1 MKKLFTLMM
10 LCLSVS
16 ATAWADFTESWM
28 SAAPPHSRP
37 IISTSTFPPG
47 ISYTGNN
54 KVHAVT
60 QVIKVETQGN
70 VGVTLSITVGT
81 LNLLGIDL
89 ATAGGKVQASD
100 YTGATSATFS
110 AVPAGYY
117 VLRYFVHNNA
127 NDNADLDNTTG
138 SLNVTGA
145 VQAPVVSDLAS
156 LSNDKLYL
164 VKSGRTGTSTK
175 DVYLLY
181 NSNVSGYLSSN
192 YEHESKGKS
201 LYDGLDNFQ
210 FAIYKHTDNKYY
222 FYIPKGYKI
231 VGNATGNNA
240 AIPLDFVADT
250 DMEIRTTSTVENYP
264 FMLSTNRSGALNVAD
279 TYEKHGVVN
288 WSASDGYGQTDD
300 EGNAF
305 QFIEAGSLSA
315 DIQAEVA
322 NRITNAEAYNNAY
335 TLLNQIWHT
344 DNTLVGNYIY
354 DTEKAVA
361 LSTAVSNFNFSA
373 TDANSSALTTAYND
387 CASNVSRISLANG
400 EIFQIKCTT
409 AERGYLAFYNT
420 TVTYDGSTT
429 FDGSTTLTLAGVTA
443 SGYTN
448 VSSGGFPGVND
459 ANVSTTWAMYKYND
473 KCYLYSTENKKFIKA
488 GNPMTFTEDVAQASP
503 VTLENI
509 DGNAAGWRLKFV
521 GSSNYISFSHG
532 YKLKGGARTYNDAS
546 DAGVQHYLIKTGNS
560 VSDDDASFIVYKFL
574 ASSLATVRACK
585 EKTHDSKLGYYT
597 YSGNIVVADAI
608 ATAEALRESS
618 TLNALEASLADLKA
632 VYDGYTINQPT
643 TGKLYRF
650 KGKTSGK
657 YMKSNGAGSQMTVS
671 TDLNDNGPA
680 TIFMVIGGEDGEDG
694 KKLLSYDL
702 GLYANDT
709 HSIGSAVNNYNTY
722 SFLKSEGGNVGY
734 YTIKSNLSGGDQYLW
749 SNDTET
755 NRNSTYAEGNCDWE
769 IEEVPWLPVPIYND
783 AYKLGTFYSPVPLD
797 RYYRWPD
804 QKRERIKFYTGTVT
818 NNYFNLTEYTG
829 DVIPAN
835 TAFVT
840 EFVGDEKQ
848 DIKEIDIKEKRY
860 CSYLQIASA
869 PSLTE
874 DQEEQLA
881 SNQLA
886 GQFETITTPTIT
898 GKTICTMQE
907 IGGKLTFASYTGTT
921 VKGFRAYLPVDNSTT
936 GGGDSSFRLVFGVP
950 TGIDTIGNQPAQEQ
964 TVYDLS
970 GRRVEHAGKGLYIV
984 NGKKVMI
991 K

>member
-10 LCLSVS
+10 LCLCVS
-16 ATAWADFTESWM
+16 ATAWADFEEPWT

-37 IISTSTFPPG
+37 IITTLPPE
-47 ISYTGNN
+47 ISYSGTN

-60 QVIKVETQGN
+60 QVIKVGTSGP
-70 VGVTLSITVGT
+70 VSVTLSITDGT

-89 ATAGGKVQASD
+89 ATANGTVQAYD
-100 YTGATSATFS
+100 YTAKELTTSDGSYTATLS

-127 NDNADLDNTTG
+127 TNDADLTNTTG
-138 SLNVTGA
+138 SLSVTGA
-145 VQAPVVSDLAS
+145 VQAPVISNLAN
-156 LSNDKLYL
+156 LSNDKVYL
-164 VKSGRTGTSTK
+164 VKSGRTTASK

-181 NSNVSGYLSSN
+181 DSDHSGYLSSN
-192 YEHESKGKS
+192 YAAQSVNKS

-231 VGNATGNNA
+231 VGNATDNTA
-240 AIPLDFVADT
+240 AIPLDYVADT
-250 DMEIRTTSTVENYP
+250 DMEIRTTSEVPNYP

-409 AERGYLAFYNT
+409 AERGYLAYYNT

-546 DAGVQHYLIKTGNS
+546 DAGVQHYLIKTGSS
-560 VSDDDASFIVYKFL
+560 VSNDDAGSIARKILLPVL
-574 ASSLATVRACK
+574 AA
-585 EKTHDSKLGYYT
+585 KTPTLGTGIGEYT
-597 YSGNIVVADAI
+597 YSGSDQATDEANI
-608 ATAEALRESS
+608 ATAKSYVDGTVTPTEAEILAAITNMTNLFSS
-618 TLNALEASLADLKA
+618 L
-632 VYDGYTINQPT
+632 TINQPKVD
-643 TGKLYRF
+643 KLYRL
-650 KGKTSGK
+650 KGKVNAKYVTGNLTSHSNNQKMALSAENGVETVFMFRDAGEGK
-657 YMKSNGAGSQMTVS
+657 
-671 TDLNDNGPA
+671 
-680 TIFMVIGGEDGEDG
+680 F
-694 KKLLSYDL
+694 KLLNVGNGFYIYGTWAIGSSDTQFDKFTFEASATNIGYYVPKTDKGSCYMYNNTDRQVVDRQNSYD
-702 GLYANDT
+702 AN
-709 HSIGSAVNNYNTY
+709 V
-722 SFLKSEGGNVGY
+722 
-734 YTIKSNLSGGDQYLW
+734 
-749 SNDTET
+749 
-755 NRNSTYAEGNCDWE
+755 CDWE
-769 IEEVPWLPVPIYND
+769 IEEVTWLPVPIYND
-783 AYKLGTFYSPVPLD
+783 TYKLGTFYSPVPLI
-797 RYYRWPD
+797 
-804 QKRERIKFYTGTVT
+804 QNTERIKFYTGKVT
-818 NNYFNLTEYTG
+818 NNYFNLTEYPG
-829 DVIPAN
+829 NVIPAN

-840 EFVGDEKQ
+840 EYVDGQ
-848 DIKEIDIKEKRY
+848 VNN
-860 CSYLQIASA
+860 CAYLQITSD
-869 PSLTE
+869 PSPTTE
-874 DQEEQLA
+874 QQEQRDH
-881 SNQLA
+881 NQLE
-886 GQFETITTPTIT
+886 GKLETITTPTID
-898 GKTICTMQE
+898 GKTICTMQL
-907 IGGKLTFASYTGTT
+907 IGNALTFARYTGTT
-921 VKGFRAYLPVDNSTT
+921 VRGFRAYLPVDNNTAA
-936 GGGDSSFRLVFGVP
+936 GGDSSFRLVFGMP